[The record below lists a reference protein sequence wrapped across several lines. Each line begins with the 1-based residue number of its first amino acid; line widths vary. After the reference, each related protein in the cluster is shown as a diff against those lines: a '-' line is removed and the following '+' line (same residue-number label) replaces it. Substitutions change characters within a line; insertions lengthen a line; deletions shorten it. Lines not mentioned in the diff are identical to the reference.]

1 MVRKIFAALL
11 LSTMIFFAQNVSAQS
26 ELSYQAN
33 VEGSGWKEPV
43 KNGEVAGTV
52 MQAKRLEAL
61 IINFAGGI
69 KYSAHIQNFGWQDW
83 VYAGGVAGTV
93 GQNLRMEAIRIQLT
107 GRAEKYFDVY
117 YRMSAGSAGQRTAN
131 PLARRARACAWRR
144 FKFSSSTRAA
154 ILIAAT
160 APVSIRWFPKPRP
173 FKKIFPLQ
181 IAGDFF
187 CPPLV
192 V

>member
-117 YRMSAGSAGQRTAN
+117 YRAHVQNVGWLGWAKNGEPAGSAGASLRME
-131 PLARRARACAWRR
+131 
-144 FKFSSSTRAA
+144 A
-154 ILIAAT
+154 IQIQLVNKGSNFNRGDRPSFYQVVPE
-160 APVSIRWFPKPRP
+160 APTV
-173 FKKIFPLQ
+173 
-181 IAGDFF
+181 
-187 CPPLV
+187 
-192 V
+192 